1 MEQVLP
7 LELVQKCVDSE
18 VFVIMK
24 DHREFK
30 GVLKGFDDFINIV
43 LSDVTEM

>member
-1 MEQVLP
+1 MLP
-7 LELVQKCVDSE
+7 LDLVQKCVDNE

-24 DHREFK
+24 DEREFM